1 MGVGKTWVFG
11 SLSPPL
17 RPRAVS
23 RVALGLDARRGPLG
37 SGLLWMGKG
46 VSNSVL
52 CLYS

>member
-1 MGVGKTWVFG
+1 MGAGKTWVFG
-11 SLSPPL
+11 SLSPHFEAPG
-17 RPRAVS
+17 S
-23 RVALGLDARRGPLG
+23 EQGSLGPGCQTLG